1 MKLSLFGRSDLIRV
15 MQAED
20 PELEAAVARFLGLEL
35 KPEPPPE
42 PIPYIPQKDIVLSEP
57 EPTPELLVS
66 DMSEPVPFLVPV
78 SFTAFH
84 PLDTELEPEP
94 DHEPGVPS
102 PENQTRH
109 QSHYRLRH
117 WEIASGINGA
127 TWSAF
132 TNNIHR

>member
-117 WEIASGINGA
+117 WENRI
-127 TWSAF
+127 
-132 TNNIHR
+132 RY